1 MLDIKKIYFPPKI
14 QCKIIH
20 CRNIQELHKHVND
33 IIQHFMDF
41 GSPIM
46 MGSDKDCSSKG
57 ILGISETENGSFL
70 LILDPHFPDH
80 LKSREKLQRNGWIK
94 WKEIDKAVG
103 SLVVRAPDSRPE
115 GLGSMPVLSNT
126 L

>member
-70 LILDPHFPDH
+70 LILPTKGCLARYDDDFLLFLDRTPIF
-80 LKSREKLQRNGWIK
+80 LTISNLVRNY
-94 WKEIDKAVG
+94 KEMVG
-103 SLVVRAPDSRPE
+103 
-115 GLGSMPVLSNT
+115 
-126 L
+126 